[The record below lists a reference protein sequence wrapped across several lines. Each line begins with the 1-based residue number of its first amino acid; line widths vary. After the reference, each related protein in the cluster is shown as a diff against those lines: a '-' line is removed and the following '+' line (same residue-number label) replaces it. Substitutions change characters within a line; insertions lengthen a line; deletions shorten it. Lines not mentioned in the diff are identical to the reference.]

1 MEKLLI
7 RAGTDV
13 RIFLASPYTKR
24 EKIGKN
30 IIFFSLDNT

>member
-7 RAGTDV
+7 RHRCPDILGFP
-13 RIFLASPYTKR
+13 IHER

>member
-13 RIFLASPYTKR
+13 RIFLTFPIHER

>member
-13 RIFLASPYTKR
+13 RIFLASPYTKER
-24 EKIGKN
+24 K
-30 IIFFSLDNT
+30 